1 MDAGSFGIFG
11 TIVLVSPSLPQLARA
26 LYNKPPADAT
36 DPNGA
41 KAPGLPSEV
50 EGYCAPKKGPQ
61 WVKSPNG
68 RGSGWLDKSG
78 DVWVPSGQGGGA
90 HGGTLNPQMAT
101 TLMSILVEEGANSVL
116 KLEVESL
123 RFYSR
128 LDEDA
133 FFSRLSKT
141 SGVVSVEGFLRMIN
155 VSVDPSAVDEDA
167 MRELISLFQRYG
179 IDMRQLRELE
189 TEEFSSWMRNRSAY
203 WFKSMY
209 PDQ

>member
-1 MDAGSFGIFG
+1 
-11 TIVLVSPSLPQLARA
+11 
-26 LYNKPPADAT
+26 
-36 DPNGA
+36 
-41 KAPGLPSEV
+41 
-50 EGYCAPKKGPQ
+50 
-61 WVKSPNG
+61 
-68 RGSGWLDKSG
+68 
-78 DVWVPSGQGGGA
+78 
-90 HGGTLNPQMAT
+90 
-101 TLMSILVEEGANSVL
+101 MSILVEEGANSML

>member
-1 MDAGSFGIFG
+1 VDLIG
-11 TIVLVSPSLPQLARA
+11 TF
-26 LYNKPPADAT
+26 NPP
-36 DPNGA
+36 
-41 KAPGLPSEV
+41 
-50 EGYCAPKKGPQ
+50 
-61 WVKSPNG
+61 
-68 RGSGWLDKSG
+68 
-78 DVWVPSGQGGGA
+78 
-90 HGGTLNPQMAT
+90 MAT
-101 TLMSILVEEGANSVL
+101 TLMSILVEEGANSML
-116 KLEVESL
+116 KLEIESL

-133 FFSRLSKT
+133 FFARLSKT